1 MRKDL
6 FYRFGEVVYHFRWL
20 VIVFWLALFLLCI
33 PLAPKLMEPFKA
45 IGFTDPHSQS
55 AKANAV
61 LNSKLGFGYNQFIIL
76 YSSDKLMA
84 SDPEFSDEIKNS
96 LAGLKDF
103 SVEHQIIYP
112 DANNKQ
118 ISANQHT
125 AYAVVLLKSAQE
137 VDKKSLEEFKNL
149 IKKPPQLV
157 MSIGGE
163 PIFLEDTKTQTQ
175 LDLFKAEYIATPVA
189 IVTMLVVFGS
199 VIAASLPVV
208 LGGVCAL
215 VILLVLFGVGSH
227 VTLSVFTLNI
237 ALLLGS
243 CLSLDYALLIINRYR
258 DELARGRSVKAALAV
273 TQATAGKSVF
283 FSGAAVFVSLSA
295 LLLFPINVLFSVGI
309 GGLAAVSVAI
319 AVALILLPAVL
330 AVINHNINLFP
341 IRFLEYINKNSFNCW
356 LWLVTRVVKRPVRY
370 FVVILIILLSLG
382 YPFVHAKF
390 GFSDFRILP
399 RTMESR
405 VVFDKFKA
413 EFGESKL
420 SPILVLVT
428 AKDQNMLTQNNIGN
442 LYDYI
447 ATLKQDPAVDNA
459 IGIVSTVPT
468 LSRQQYIDL
477 YTRQLGYW
485 TQQLRDFLKN
495 TTNGNLTV
503 VSLFSKYPSGSTE
516 TKALIER
523 IRSSNPGSNFTVD
536 VTGSAVSN
544 IDALKSILH
553 IFPLAFFWIIGF
565 TFLVLLV
572 LLRSLF
578 LPLKAIVTAILSLFA
593 SYGILTLV
601 VQNGYFHQLFHIE
614 AQGILDISLL
624 IIIFCA
630 LFGISMDYEVFLLTR
645 IKEYYEQT
653 KDTKKSI
660 VQGIDR
666 SCKIISSAAIIV
678 ILICFSFMS
687 ADILIVKAFGLGI
700 AVAVFVDAFLIRTM
714 LVPAT
719 MALMKKWNWYLPKWM
734 GKVLPVVSFDQEKS
748 K

>member
-237 ALLLGS
+237 ALLLG
-243 CLSLDYALLIINRYR
+243 
-258 DELARGRSVKAALAV
+258 
-273 TQATAGKSVF
+273 
-283 FSGAAVFVSLSA
+283 
-295 LLLFPINVLFSVGI
+295 
-309 GGLAAVSVAI
+309 
-319 AVALILLPAVL
+319 
-330 AVINHNINLFP
+330 
-341 IRFLEYINKNSFNCW
+341 
-356 LWLVTRVVKRPVRY
+356 
-370 FVVILIILLSLG
+370 
-382 YPFVHAKF
+382 
-390 GFSDFRILP
+390 
-399 RTMESR
+399 
-405 VVFDKFKA
+405 
-413 EFGESKL
+413 
-420 SPILVLVT
+420 
-428 AKDQNMLTQNNIGN
+428 
-442 LYDYI
+442 
-447 ATLKQDPAVDNA
+447 
-459 IGIVSTVPT
+459 
-468 LSRQQYIDL
+468 
-477 YTRQLGYW
+477 
-485 TQQLRDFLKN
+485 
-495 TTNGNLTV
+495 
-503 VSLFSKYPSGSTE
+503 
-516 TKALIER
+516 
-523 IRSSNPGSNFTVD
+523 
-536 VTGSAVSN
+536 
-544 IDALKSILH
+544 
-553 IFPLAFFWIIGF
+553 
-565 TFLVLLV
+565 
-572 LLRSLF
+572 
-578 LPLKAIVTAILSLFA
+578 
-593 SYGILTLV
+593 
-601 VQNGYFHQLFHIE
+601 
-614 AQGILDISLL
+614 
-624 IIIFCA
+624 
-630 LFGISMDYEVFLLTR
+630 
-645 IKEYYEQT
+645 
-653 KDTKKSI
+653 
-660 VQGIDR
+660 
-666 SCKIISSAAIIV
+666 
-678 ILICFSFMS
+678 
-687 ADILIVKAFGLGI
+687 
-700 AVAVFVDAFLIRTM
+700 
-714 LVPAT
+714 
-719 MALMKKWNWYLPKWM
+719 
-734 GKVLPVVSFDQEKS
+734 
-748 K
+748 